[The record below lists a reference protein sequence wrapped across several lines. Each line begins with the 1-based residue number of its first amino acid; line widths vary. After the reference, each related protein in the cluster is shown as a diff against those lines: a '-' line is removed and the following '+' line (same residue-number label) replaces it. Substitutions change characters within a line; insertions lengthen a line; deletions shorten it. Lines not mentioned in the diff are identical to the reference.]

1 MAKDTEGLGCAV
13 VIGLLVWGVVGLLT
27 FGASAI
33 GGGGSSGWENVCG
46 LAAVAAFFVPA
57 PVSANAER
65 GSNGALVWT
74 IVWAPLLWLLGA
86 ILVPFISMW
95 SGLGDA
101 KAAVIFLCFW
111 LAIGTFNWY
120 AFRPDPVKPPVETH
134 RSKAANALGMS
145 PLALAVVRN
154 EADQVRQLLAEGADP
169 LQPDLK
175 GRTAVDLA
183 RQLGRKDLLALMMRG
198 RTQMLHNTCE

>member
-13 VIGLLVWGVVGLLT
+13 VIGLLVWGGGGLLI
-27 FGASAI
+27 FGASAF
-33 GGGGSSGWENVCG
+33 GGGGNSGWENVCG

-57 PVSANAER
+57 VASANAER
-65 GSNGALVWT
+65 GSSGALVWT
-74 IVWAPLLWLLGA
+74 IVWAPLLWLLGS
-86 ILVPFISMW
+86 ILVPIISMW
-95 SGLGDA
+95 SGLDDA
-101 KAAVIFLCFW
+101 KTGVIFLCIW
-111 LAIGTFNWY
+111 LAIGSFNWY
-120 AFRPDPVKPPVETH
+120 AFRLDPVPPLELH

-183 RQLGRKDLLALMMRG
+183 RQLGRKDLLALMVRG

>member
-13 VIGLLVWGVVGLLT
+13 VIGLLVWGGIGLLI
-27 FGASAI
+27 FVASVF
-33 GGGGSSGWENVCG
+33 GGGGNSGWESVCG

-57 PVSANAER
+57 VASANAER
-65 GSNGALVWT
+65 GSNSALVWT

-86 ILVPFISMW
+86 ILVPLISGW
-95 SGLGDA
+95 SGLDDA
-101 KAAVIFLCFW
+101 KTGVIFLCIW

-120 AFRPDPVKPPVETH
+120 AFRPDPVKPPVELH

-183 RQLGRKDLLALMMRG
+183 RQLGRKDLLALMVRG
-198 RTQMLHNTCE
+198 RTQMLHNTYE